1 MSDVTLQGFPEERS
15 EGRQSSGKKCR
26 RKIRENDKGQ
36 GNIEEKRERGI
47 IEEAQE
53 HAWIRKWPSSFFL
66 RNIPHHLHLNVVY
79 NSTLWPLWLVNQ
91 FVEINGKCV
100 YRNSCTISLPET
112 WAEFSIS
119 SIVKKKKQIHL
130 QVKWPTDQLQAC
142 YVLLQAY
149 SFLFLTNSR
158 VSQNHFCG
166 NQTCIICY

>member
-1 MSDVTLQGFPEERS
+1 MSDVTLQGFSGERS
-15 EGRQSSGKKCR
+15 EGHQSSGKKCR

-47 IEEAQE
+47 IEEAKV

-66 RNIPHHLHLNVVY
+66 RNIPHHLHLNIVY

-119 SIVKKKKQIHL
+119 IIVKKIKNKCAS
-130 QVKWPTDQLQAC
+130 KTAYWPTPSVVC
-142 YVLLQAY
+142 VLL
-149 SFLFLTNSR
+149 SFM
-158 VSQNHFCG
+158 SQNNFCG
-166 NQTCIICY
+166 NQTFIICY